1 MDMKILQ
8 NKIRA
13 HCGDLTFKEVHDK
26 FKWNLNITVTPTG
39 DNQFSRLLNYLTTPN
54 VLVWSAAAA
63 SSSIPMVFEA
73 PELMVKTLN
82 GEIVPYR
89 PTNRETRFLDG
100 SIGGDLP
107 MQRMSELF
115 NVNTFIV
122 S

>member
-1 MDMKILQ
+1 MKKLQ
-8 NKIRA
+8 TNIRL

-26 FKWNLNITVTPTG
+26 FKWNLNITVTAEG
-39 DNQFSRLLNYLTTPN
+39 NNQYARLLNYLTTPN
-54 VLVWSAAAA
+54 VLVWSAVSA
-63 SSSIPMVFEA
+63 SCSIPMVFE
-73 PELMVKTLN
+73 PTELMVKTLT
-82 GEIVPYR
+82 GEIIPYR
-89 PTNRETRFLDG
+89 PTNRETRFIDG